1 MSMIILYIYIVS
13 QNGFSFDHIYAWEYT
28 EIKPAEYWKTV
39 PRKLVPYLSFY
50 NVPVSKDANSSSS
63 VINTIESIAHKEDFV
78 TLKLD
83 IDTSDIELPI
93 LADML
98 RRPGVASLIDE
109 FFFEFHFRCEIMTKW
124 WNIPLNET
132 TPIHGFELDRPHVM
146 DVFQKLRYMGIRS
159 HFWT

>member
-1 MSMIILYIYIVS
+1 MIILYIYIVS

-63 VINTIESIAHKEDFV
+63 VINIIESIAHKEDFV

-83 IDTSDIELPI
+83 IDNSYVELPI
-93 LADML
+93 LVDIL

-109 FFFEFHFRCEIMTKW
+109 FFFEFHFQCEIMNRW
-124 WNIPLNET
+124 WGSLTSQNEAARKY
-132 TPIHGFELDRPHVM
+132 GFELDRPHVM

-159 HFWT
+159 HIWT